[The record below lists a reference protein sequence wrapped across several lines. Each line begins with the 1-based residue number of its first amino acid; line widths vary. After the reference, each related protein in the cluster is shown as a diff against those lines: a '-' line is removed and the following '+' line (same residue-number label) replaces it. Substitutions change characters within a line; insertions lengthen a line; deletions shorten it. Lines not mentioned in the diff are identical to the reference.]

1 MPAARHG
8 LKPVDGVKH
17 LNTLSAL
24 ALAALVP
31 FAASAQTYPSKPIR
45 ILSTFTPGSVADGA
59 IRLVAQ
65 KMADSFGS
73 AVIAEAVSGGGGVL
87 AAQTVVRAPADG
99 HTILHSAPT
108 TIVATPFILKTPP
121 YDPLKDFTFITGLTE
136 ATLSMVAATTL
147 PVNNVKELI
156 AYVRA
161 NPGKLAYGSNGVG
174 ASYHLEMEM
183 LKLKYG
189 LDITHVPYKGGQEGL
204 NAAAAG
210 HIPVAFAPA
219 ASAAAQARAGK
230 VKILAIMD
238 TKRYKPLP
246 DVPSLG
252 EQTNDYE
259 KIPTGSNIVGPANM
273 PPQVVKRLHGEFAK
287 ALGDR
292 EVIDR
297 LEKIGFTPVGSS
309 PEEFAAQIRKDMA
322 VMGKAIK
329 AANVKPE

>member
-1 MPAARHG
+1 MARIG
-8 LKPVDGVKH
+8 LI
-17 LNTLSAL
+17 TL
-24 ALAALVP
+24 LAALP
-31 FAASAQTYPSKPIR
+31 LCAAAQSFPTKPIR

-65 KMADSFGS
+65 KMAESLGS
-73 AVIAEAVSGGGGVL
+73 AVIAEAVPGGGGVL
-87 AAQTVVRAPADG
+87 AAQTVVRAPPDG

-108 TIVATPFILKTPP
+108 TLVATPLILKNPP
-121 YDPLKDFTFITGLTE
+121 YDPLKDFTFVTGLTE
-136 ATLSMVAATTL
+136 ATLSMVAATSL
-147 PVNNVKELI
+147 PVSNVKELI
-156 AYVRA
+156 AYARA

-210 HIPVAFAPA
+210 QIPIAFAPA

-238 TKRYKPLP
+238 TKRYKALP
-246 DVPSLG
+246 EVPSLG
-252 EQTNDYE
+252 EQTSDYE
-259 KIPTGSNIVGPANM
+259 KIPTGSEIVGPAGL
-273 PPQVVKRLHGEFAK
+273 PAPVLKRLHGELVK
-287 ALGDR
+287 ALADR
-292 EVIDR
+292 EVTER
-297 LEKIGFTPVGSS
+297 LEKIGFTPVGST
-309 PEEFAAQIRKDMA
+309 PEELRARIRRDMA
-322 VMGKAIK
+322 TMAKAIK